1 MKRSDITVNKENGPL
16 VLLTASWPYG
26 RGETFLESE
35 IPYLTNCFKKV
46 YVLPMFADGL
56 PRSFDDRITLWPPT
70 PPSAAKPAD
79 FFRGIRHSHGMF
91 LAEWKRSHRFP
102 LSPYGLYL
110 TARTL
115 GIARRIEN
123 RIISEVTRIIPETEV
138 RKPATS
144 VNTGPNQNDGAGQE
158 RRYPGRG
165 IIYSYWMNQA
175 SIGAILAGKKLG
187 WPVISRVHG
196 GDLYTERYPGSFLPW
211 HEWKVR
217 NLNHLLPVSEFGQR
231 YLQKRYPDASSHIKI
246 FRLGVREPATDNANQ
261 TEANIAGPNQEVPFH
276 MASCSSVISLK
287 RVDRIM
293 DTALALRKRWDSNP
307 RFEKSQ
313 IQWTHIGHG
322 AGWADLS
329 KRVKNINL
337 PGLNIRL
344 TGHMP
349 NEQITSY
356 YLRENVNLLVNYSTS
371 EGIPVSIMEA
381 FSCGI
386 PAAAPHTGG
395 IPEIVNSST
404 GILFDSGAEPDK
416 LAQLVD
422 NAVQSGKLAKMGAA
436 AKKKWEK
443 EYHLETNYRRF
454 MDFLSSILHS

>member
-1 MKRSDITVNKENGPL
+1 MKRSDITVNKENGTL

-35 IPYLTNCFKKV
+35 IPYLTNYFKKV
-46 YVLPMFADGL
+46 YVLPMFADGS

-91 LAEWKRSHRFP
+91 LPEWKRSHQFP

-123 RIISEVTRIIPETEV
+123 RIISEVTSLSTKTEV
-138 RKPATS
+138 REPAASTS
-144 VNTGPNQNDGAGQE
+144 TDPERKDEAGQE
-158 RRYPGRG
+158 RIKNRRG
-165 IIYSYWMNQA
+165 MIYSYWMNQA

-211 HEWKVR
+211 HDWKVR

-231 YLQKRYPDASSHIKI
+231 YLQERYPDASSHIKI
-246 FRLGVREPATDNANQ
+246 FRLGVREPAAYNTNQ
-261 TEANIAGPNQEVPFH
+261 TNATHDGPNQEVPFH
-276 MASCSSVISLK
+276 MASCSSVIPLK
-287 RVDRIM
+287 RVNRIM
-293 DTALALRKRWDSNP
+293 DTALALRKLWDSNP
-307 RFEKSQ
+307 RFEKRQ
-313 IQWTHIGHG
+313 IHWTHIGHG

-329 KRVKNINL
+329 KRIKNIDL

-386 PAAAPHTGG
+386 PAAAPHIGG
-395 IPEIVNSST
+395 IPEIINSST
-404 GILFDSGAEPDK
+404 GILFDPDTEPDK

-422 NAVQSGKLAKMGAA
+422 NAVQSEKLTKMGAA
-436 AKKKWEK
+436 AKKKWKK